1 MSHMI
6 NKLAIKNFY
15 EQHKEDYVAA
25 RQSGD
30 TAKWDEQYKWD
41 ILPKLNDELKTH
53 GALTDSNALQIVG
66 LLQKNNPN
74 NGSFCHWID
83 LDNLHKQLEQKP
95 VAAKALSYM
104 WTAKPKSVGE
114 EINSVN
120 NLLHSFFSGE
130 FKLSPSTFGYIL
142 AARDCHNFALYREA
156 LLEDLIELNSVQ
168 KPKNQGEKYQL
179 LNDTARYIGSLMAE
193 DGAYNEE
200 AAYSALNGQDFLYV
214 TIQYPKERSAAEA
227 NK

>member
-1 MSHMI
+1 MTAEI
-6 NKLAIKNFY
+6 NKLSLRAFY
-15 EQHKEDYVAA
+15 EKNKDDYY
-25 RQSGD
+25 RRRSSNE
-30 TAKWDEQYKWD
+30 TTEWDEQYKWD

-53 GALTDSNALQIVG
+53 GALTDSNALQIVE

-74 NGSFCHWID
+74 NGSLCHWID

-104 WTAKPKSVGE
+104 WTAKPESVGE

-156 LLEDLIELNSVQ
+156 LLEDLIELSSVQ

-193 DGAYNEE
+193 DITYNEE

>member
-1 MSHMI
+1 MI

-15 EQHKEDYVAA
+15 VQHRNDYVAA

-30 TAKWDEQYKWD
+30 TKKWDEQYKWD
-41 ILPKLNDELKTH
+41 ILPKLNDEL
-53 GALTDSNALQIVG
+53 GALGTLTESNALHVVEI
-66 LLQKNNPN
+66 LQKNNPN

-83 LDNLHKQLEQKP
+83 LDNLHGQLERKP
-95 VAAKALSYM
+95 VTAKALSYV
-104 WTAKPKSVGE
+104 WAATPETVGD
-114 EINSVN
+114 EINNVN

-142 AARDCHNFALYREA
+142 AARDCRNFALYRET

-193 DGAYNEE
+193 DDTYNED

-214 TIQYPKERSAAEA
+214 TIQYPKERSAPES
-227 NK
+227 NNLT